1 MSQGHRVSTPRGEK
15 GGGRRFFSQIEPNW
29 PLPYSTVP
37 LPLLRDAKPAGWV
50 TYCSIC
56 VSTMLTAQNRA
67 AKCSILLQRR
77 FALPILLYLFFL
89 SMVRGQGRAQDISW
103 GRGAPEFCIRPDT
116 QYRYFFRAQIHTM
129 DGSDSFF
136 LSLISQDFFFNI
148 CDRFVGNVPENLSG
162 LFFCPWIPDLDLDP
176 NRAWCGPGSGSA

>member
-77 FALPILLYLFFL
+77 FALPILLYLFFFIY
-89 SMVRGQGRAQDISW
+89 GQGP
-103 GRGAPEFCIRPDT
+103 GACSGYFMGKGDAGILYPAWYAIPVFFSGTDPYHGWIRFLFSVINFS
-116 QYRYFFRAQIHTM
+116 R
-129 DGSDSFF
+129 FF
-136 LSLISQDFFFNI
+136 L
-148 CDRFVGNVPENLSG
+148 
-162 LFFCPWIPDLDLDP
+162 
-176 NRAWCGPGSGSA
+176 

>member
-1 MSQGHRVSTPRGEK
+1 
-15 GGGRRFFSQIEPNW
+15 
-29 PLPYSTVP
+29 
-37 LPLLRDAKPAGWV
+37 
-50 TYCSIC
+50 
-56 VSTMLTAQNRA
+56 MLTAQNRA

-136 LSLISQDFFFNI
+136 LSLISQDFFYNI

-162 LFFCPWIPDLDLDP
+162 LFFAPGSRIWIWIQIELDADLDLDP
-176 NRAWCGPGSGSA
+176 HNTIRGSETLKTINKYTGLYCTVPA